1 MVDLGY
7 TCMVSLGQGGSW
19 IGRKLLVKLWRWMK
33 DRSANAAVIAAV
45 EPLKAPPRI
54 AAAAMTPGDGKV
66 IRAITSAR
74 STTRA
79 KISSGLRPRASE
91 AALKAGAVKNMHGEI
106 HARGDEC

>member
-1 MVDLGY
+1 
-7 TCMVSLGQGGSW
+7 
-19 IGRKLLVKLWRWMK
+19 MK

-45 EPLKAPPRI
+45 EPLKAPPRF
-54 AAAAMTPGDGKV
+54 AAAAMPVTPSDGKV

-91 AALKAGAVKNMHGEI
+91 AAPKAGAVKNM
-106 HARGDEC
+106 ARFVPEVMSVDHLAASPVDEELQLS

>member
-1 MVDLGY
+1 
-7 TCMVSLGQGGSW
+7 
-19 IGRKLLVKLWRWMK
+19 MK

-54 AAAAMTPGDGKV
+54 AAAAMTPSDGKV

-91 AALKAGAVKNMHGEI
+91 AAPKAGAVKNM
-106 HARGDEC
+106 ARFVPEVMSVDHLAASPVDEELQLS